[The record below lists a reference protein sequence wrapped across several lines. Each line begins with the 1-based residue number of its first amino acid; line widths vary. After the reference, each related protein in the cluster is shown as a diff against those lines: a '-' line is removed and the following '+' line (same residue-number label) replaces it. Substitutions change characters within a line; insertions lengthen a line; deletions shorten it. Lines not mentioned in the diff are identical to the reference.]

1 MNQVEV
7 HICVGEDKCFH
18 YYGIGTQQG
27 NDCETN
33 TIEVSID
40 SGLPNEMLS
49 ITIGVWKSLE
59 PKSFQRAMII
69 HGDWTLEGKLESVE
83 NISPQETHYHCRNT
97 LFPFTIAIKNLI
109 S

>member
-7 HICVGEDKCFH
+7 HICVGEDKCFQ
-18 YYGIGTQQG
+18 YYGVGTQHG

-33 TIEVSID
+33 SIEVSID
-40 SGLPNEMLS
+40 SRLPSETS
-49 ITIGVWKSLE
+49 ITIGVWESLE
-59 PKSFQRAMII
+59 PKSYQRVMII

-83 NISPQETHYHCRNT
+83 NISHQETLYHCRNS
-97 LFPFTIAIKNLI
+97 LFPFIIAIKNLI

>member
-7 HICVGEDKCFH
+7 HICVGEDKCFQ
-18 YYGIGTQQG
+18 YYGVGTLLG
-27 NDCETN
+27 INCKTS
-33 TIEVSID
+33 TIEISID
-40 SGLPNEMLS
+40 SGLSNETS

-59 PKSFQRAMII
+59 PKSFQRVMII

-109 S
+109 A